1 MLTIAASRHWSTRQ
15 LDVSNAFLH
24 GTLQEH
30 VLCQQPTGFVNPDR
44 PNVVCLLDKSLY
56 GLRQAPRA
64 WFNRFAAFVIRIGF
78 TPTRLDS
85 SLFVLQRGNDIVYL
99 LLYVDD
105 IVLTGSSPQLLQELI
120 RHLQAEFAV
129 KDLGDLRFFLG
140 IDVQRN
146 ASGFYLSQQRY
157 VEDILERA
165 GMANCKPA
173 STPIDAKGKVSA
185 DGPVIDD
192 AKHYRSLAEAL

>member
-1 MLTIAASRHWSTRQ
+1 M
-15 LDVSNAFLH
+15 
-24 GTLQEH
+24 
-30 VLCQQPTGFVNPDR
+30 LCQQPTGFVNPDR

-120 RHLQAEFAV
+120 RHLQVEFAV
-129 KDLGDLRFFLG
+129 KTLVTFVSF
-140 IDVQRN
+140 
-146 ASGFYLSQQRY
+146 S
-157 VEDILERA
+157 
-165 GMANCKPA
+165 A
-173 STPIDAKGKVSA
+173 STYSA
-185 DGPVIDD
+185 TPAASTCPSNATSKTFSSVRAWRI
-192 AKHYRSLAEAL
+192 ANRPPPRSTPRVKCPPTVRSSTTPSTTEA